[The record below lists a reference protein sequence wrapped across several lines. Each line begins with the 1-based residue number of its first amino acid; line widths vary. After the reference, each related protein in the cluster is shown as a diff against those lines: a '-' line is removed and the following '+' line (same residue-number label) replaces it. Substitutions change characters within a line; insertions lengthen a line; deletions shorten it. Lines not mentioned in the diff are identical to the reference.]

1 MFRGRAVHT
10 IDAKGRV
17 SIPVGFR
24 MELMRHGDRAPFL
37 TQQPECLALYPFEA
51 WREIERELEGSSPLA
66 PEVRDLQ
73 RYLISGAEECPVD
86 RQGRITIPPHL
97 RVHAGLDKEVTIA
110 GVGPRIEIWDRVR
123 FDQALARTQAQ
134 FDALASAVARGGRQA

>member
-24 MELMRHGDRAPFL
+24 MELMRNGERPPFL
-37 TQQPECLALYPFEA
+37 TQQPECLALYPYEA
-51 WREIERELEGSSPLA
+51 WREIERELESSSPLA
-66 PEVRDLQ
+66 PEVRELQ

-86 RQGRITIPPHL
+86 RQGRIAIPPHL
-97 RVHAGLDKEVTIA
+97 RAPAGLEREVTIA
-110 GVGPRIEIWDRVR
+110 GVGPRIEIWDRAR
-123 FDQALARTQAQ
+123 FDQALARAQAK
-134 FDALASAVARGGRQA
+134 FDELSAAVARGRRSS